1 MKLKK
6 YLTETIDNYFDYNE
20 KQKYSQQVWDII
32 QRSYAPIGGIHGNG
46 FKSIDDMIKNIPM
59 WKIFRRG
66 DTVKVIMLYKSKQG
80 RKRVALGTDGSKEA
94 KEMLAKMLIDEYR
107 TKRTFGEVSD
117 NSLRFIKRQFTEEEF
132 KKFVIP
138 VDIVKKLLPND
149 VIEDIDGY
157 FYNREIGG
165 HYHTKL
171 MLGNPNAP
179 QIKKYK

>member
-117 NSLRFIKRQFTEEEF
+117 NSLM
-132 KKFVIP
+132 V
-138 VDIVKKLLPND
+138 
-149 VIEDIDGY
+149 
-157 FYNREIGG
+157 
-165 HYHTKL
+165 
-171 MLGNPNAP
+171 
-179 QIKKYK
+179 